1 MIYCIILTFLI
12 IFIIFNKNEYFNNTK
27 EYTNHL
33 VKNKK
38 IYPNTFKIYDDIPGA
53 LFSSFR
59 KIIDT
64 GSQGNLR

>member
-27 EYTNHL
+27 EYTHYL
-33 VKNKK
+33 DKNKSS
-38 IYPNTFKIYDDIPGA
+38 YPNMFKIYNNIPGD

-59 KIIDT
+59 KNINT
-64 GSQGNLR
+64 GSQGDLR